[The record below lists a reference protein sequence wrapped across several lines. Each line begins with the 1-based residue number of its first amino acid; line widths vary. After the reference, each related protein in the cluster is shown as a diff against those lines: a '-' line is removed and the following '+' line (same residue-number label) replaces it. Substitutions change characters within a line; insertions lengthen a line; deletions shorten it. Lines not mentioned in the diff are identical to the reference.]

1 MAPEGKLADHA
12 VMTIDEIDFA
22 QLYRDHLAAA
32 GGRRKPPEEWDRR
45 AACYEDKF
53 GAGPNAYVAKFI
65 ELTPHDDCETLLDVG
80 CGPGV
85 IALALA
91 PRMAQVFGLDY
102 SPAMLAHMEAK
113 AAAAGLNN
121 VSGILRSWEDDWS
134 DILACDLVV
143 ASRST
148 AVMDL
153 DAALKKLDAKARRR
167 VCLTSPVGGRFI
179 PPEIF
184 EVLGRVAPPPRPAPP
199 DYIYVLNLLHRM
211 GRRPAVHFIANASQ
225 FAEPLDFDALV
236 RALSFSLGELSGEE
250 KRRLMVGRETLPEG
264 QWRFRGGPSHWAFI
278 AWET

>member
-1 MAPEGKLADHA
+1 MADHA
-12 VMTIDEIDFA
+12 AMTIDAIDFA
-22 QLYRDHLAAA
+22 QLYRDHMAAA

-45 AACYEDKF
+45 AACYADKC
-53 GAGPNAYVAKFI
+53 GSAPNSYVANFI
-65 ELTPHDDCETLLDVG
+65 ELTAHDDCGTLLDVG

-91 PRMAQVFGLDY
+91 PRMTQVFGLDY
-102 SPAMLAHMEAK
+102 SPAMLARMEAD
-113 AAAAGLNN
+113 AAAAGLMN

-134 DILACDLVV
+134 DVPACDLVV

-179 PPEIF
+179 PPELF
-184 EVLGRVAPPPRPAPP
+184 AALGRSPPPRPAPP

-211 GRRPAVHFIANASQ
+211 GRRPKVSFIANTSQ
-225 FAEPLDFDALV
+225 FAEPVDFDALV
-236 RALSFSLGELSGEE
+236 RALSFSLGELSGEQQ
-250 KRRLMVGRETLPEG
+250 RRLKAWREALPED
-264 QWRFRGGPSHWAFI
+264 QWRFRGGPSHWAFVS
-278 AWET
+278 WET

>member
-1 MAPEGKLADHA
+1 
-12 VMTIDEIDFA
+12 MTIDEIDFA
-22 QLYRDHLAAA
+22 QLYRDHMTAA

-45 AACYEDKF
+45 AGHYEHKF
-53 GAGPNAYVAKFI
+53 GSGPNAYVAKFI
-65 ELTPHDDCETLLDVG
+65 ELAPHDDCETLLDVG
-80 CGPGV
+80 CGPGA

-91 PRMAQVFGLDY
+91 PRMTQVFGLDY
-102 SPAMLAHMEAK
+102 SPAMLARMEAK
-113 AAAAGLNN
+113 AAAAGLKN

-134 DILACDLVV
+134 DVPACDLVV

-184 EVLGRVAPPPRPAPP
+184 EALGRPPPPPRPAPP

-211 GRRPAVHFIANASQ
+211 GRRPKVSFIANTSQ
-225 FAEPLDFDALV
+225 FAEPRDGDALV
-236 RALSFSLGELSGEE
+236 RALSFSLGELTAEE
-250 KRRLMVGRETLPEG
+250 KRRLMAWRETLPAD